1 MSVNTRNSFGDSL
14 GFSNMLYPP
23 QIIRQFTQRTG
34 CPLAGELGERLKD
47 LTGVALMS
55 YRPERLC
62 LWNPRDSKKCIVE
75 QPRTFTGNH
84 LSGVTVLV
92 LNQRLS
98 LQCIREIL
106 CT

>member
-1 MSVNTRNSFGDSL
+1 MF
-14 GFSNMLYPP
+14 YPP

-62 LWNPRDSKKCIVE
+62 LWNPRDSAQSIVE
-75 QPRTFTGNH
+75 HPTTFTRNH
-84 LSGVTVLV
+84 LPCAPVPVPA
-92 LNQRLS
+92 QRLC
-98 LQCIREIL
+98 LQCIRELIGRGPSRPDL
-106 CT
+106 F